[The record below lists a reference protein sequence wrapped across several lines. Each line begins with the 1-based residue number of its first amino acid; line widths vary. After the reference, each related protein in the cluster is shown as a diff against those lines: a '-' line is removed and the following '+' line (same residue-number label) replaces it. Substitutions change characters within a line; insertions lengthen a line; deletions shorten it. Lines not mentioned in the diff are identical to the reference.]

1 MDDNGYGQPNG
12 PGSDP
17 GGSHWLRS
25 HASQPSNTQIPTF
38 ARPGSDRNGALG
50 SFEYSSSSKAAFD
63 GANSIDESQQAALD
77 NPFNVPAG
85 YRTTVARATGV
96 AAEQHTD
103 KASRGRQ
110 GHENAA
116 QELYMKQPRRSKRGS
131 PRGQVRTRPFWLF
144 QNLVTKGADM
154 SVFAL
159 CHSFQHVSCYRPT
172 ARIPVQSLS
181 GCPERSVRSRA
192 QGGDDVGRR
201 W

>member
-1 MDDNGYGQPNG
+1 MATDSQTVQEAIPEVRIGFAAMLPSPAIPRSQLLLDR
-12 PGSDP
+12 DP
-17 GGSHWLRS
+17 TETELLE
-25 HASQPSNTQIPTF
+25 
-38 ARPGSDRNGALG
+38 AL
-50 SFEYSSSSKAAFD
+50 KAAFD